1 MLHDMRSAIPVII
14 IGIILWTIALVV
26 AIIANAMAKVILA
39 CVLGITLGF
48 IGITYTKRR
57 AKREGN
63 YPSISCAIPRKT
75 LATRAASV
83 SLV

>member
-1 MLHDMRSAIPVII
+1 MLHLMRSAIPVII
-14 IGIILWTIALVV
+14 VGIILWTIALVI
-26 AIIANAMAKVILA
+26 AIIANALAKVILT

-63 YPSISCAIPRKT
+63 
-75 LATRAASV
+75 
-83 SLV
+83 

>member
-1 MLHDMRSAIPVII
+1 MLHFMRSAIPVII
-14 IGIILWTIALVV
+14 IGIILWTIALVI

-48 IGITYTKRR
+48 FGITYTKRR

-63 YPSISCAIPRKT
+63 
-75 LATRAASV
+75 
-83 SLV
+83 